1 MTTTAQLPPAVL
13 DKFVLGFEGTSLPD
27 ELRELLARGL
37 AGVIIFPR
45 NFSSAEGLRTLSDE
59 IRAAAGRPVLISI
72 DQEGGPRFSLPKPFT
87 QWPSAAELGELGSPE
102 LVERQARAMALEL
115 RAVGCN
121 LDFAPMLDLH
131 LQPGSPV
138 TTDRSFGPDP
148 HQVGRLGV
156 AFARGLA
163 AEGVLACGK
172 HFPGHGDTQVD
183 PHEDLPVF
191 GGDAARL
198 DRIELAPF
206 AAVIQSGVPLLM
218 TAHILLPKIDGA
230 RPATLSRKILRGI
243 LRDRLG
249 FRGAILADD
258 LGMGAIRKRWPA
270 PEAAI
275 QTFQAGSDLTLLCH
289 DWTIVRPTLDRVARA
304 LEQGEFN
311 ETEWKESHKRIQ
323 QLLKLTEASPQTPSL
338 DVVGCAEHRALVRE
352 IRARVA
358 KMASPSRHTPVR

>member
-1 MTTTAQLPPAVL
+1 M
-13 DKFVLGFEGTSLPD
+13 GFEGRVPPE

-45 NFSSAEGLRTLSDE
+45 NFANLEGLRNLTDE
-59 IRAAAGRPVLISI
+59 IRRAAGKPVLIGI
-72 DQEGGPRFSLPKPFT
+72 DQEGGRRFSLPEPFT
-87 QWPSAAELGELGSPE
+87 QWPSATDLGALDSPE
-102 LVERQARAMALEL
+102 LVEQQARAMGREL
-115 RAVGCN
+115 LAVGCN

-138 TTDRSFGPDP
+138 TTDRSFGADP
-148 HQVGRLGV
+148 HKVARLGA

-163 AEGVLACGK
+163 AAGILACGK

-191 GGDAARL
+191 RGTSVRL
-198 DRIELAPF
+198 EQMELVPF
-206 AAVIQSGVPLLM
+206 GAVIRASVALLM
-218 TAHILLPKIDGA
+218 TAHILLPEIDGA
-230 RPATLSRKILRGI
+230 RPASLSGKILHGI
-243 LRDRLG
+243 LRERLR

-289 DWTIVRPTLDRVARA
+289 DWAAVRPSLERVARA
-304 LEQGEFN
+304 VEQGVLDRAEC
-311 ETEWKESHKRIQ
+311 EESHQRIE
-323 QLLKLTEASPQTPSL
+323 QLRLRAGAAWSQMPPL
-338 DVVGCAEHRALVRE
+338 DVVGCAEHRALARD
-352 IRARVA
+352 IRAHVPKSA
-358 KMASPSRHTPVR
+358 